1 MTNSTSFK
9 LLFPFNRLNE
19 QLLLLLLHLLKVAKV
34 EVKAKEAR
42 VKGVKAKAAAKEERI
57 IKTIYPIYQN

>member
-1 MTNSTSFK
+1 
-9 LLFPFNRLNE
+9 
-19 QLLLLLLHLLKVAKV
+19 LLHLLKVAKV

-57 IKTIYPIYQN
+57 IKTIYPIY